1 MGAASAGA
9 SIEDGEDDEMGS
21 ELGKALLLSTDS
33 EAVGRL
39 CASVPWR
46 TVDVKERWSR
56 VGVVEERGIVALGHA
71 RQLASLE
78 TKARGTDMIL

>member
-1 MGAASAGA
+1 MAGAASAGA
-9 SIEDGEDDEMGS
+9 SIEDGEADETGS

-33 EAVGRL
+33 EAVGGL

-46 TVDVKERWSR
+46 TVDVKERWR

-78 TKARGTDMIL
+78 TKARGTDMI